1 MNNFTTI
8 RLTALL
14 LIIAMVINIKLIGLL
29 FIIAMPIIF
38 VILFFLSEK
47 QTRLHFEKLARLWGL
62 NYKYTFL
69 NISCISGVHNGYKII
84 LTYPNLRETKF
95 QIEIDT
101 LVKTSL
107 FIGSAK
113 SQNLSLIKTNQK
125 KINSKNIN
133 LNKYYVFYSKDIIEA
148 GKTIRILED
157 LLISRIKYFKFN
169 YSTLYIKENYIE
181 YILFGVL
188 TENQL
193 LTERLSFVEEVAK
206 KLKRV

>member
-1 MNNFTTI
+1 MESIIIMRYIELFI
-8 RLTALL
+8 CVAIVIAFVKLL
-14 LIIAMVINIKLIGLL
+14 L
-29 FIIAMPIIF
+29 
-38 VILFFLSEK
+38 LSEK

-62 NYKYTFL
+62 NYKHTFL
-69 NISCISGVHNGYKII
+69 NISCISGVHNGYKVI
-84 LTYPNLRETKF
+84 LTYPNLKTTKF

-113 SQNLSLIKTNQK
+113 SPNLSLIKTNQK

-157 LLISRIKYFKFN
+157 LLISRKKYFGFN
-169 YSTLYIKENYIE
+169 YSTLYIKENCIE
-181 YILFGVL
+181 YILLGVL